1 MSYKRHSSNHT
12 EGGEW
17 CITKYVLI
25 IYIVAEI
32 YSGQL
37 RLLVSCNART
47 NICILNSQLGG
58 V

>member
-1 MSYKRHSSNHT
+1 MSYRRHSSNHT

-47 NICILNSQLGG
+47 NICT
-58 V
+58 